1 MTKRRSIGER
11 LNRAKSPEVKQEVAR
26 DWAADWAREQKLLI
40 GKLEKAVKT
49 DDYDQMCIVTGQLKA
64 VTEKRF
70 NALPNVIDKVAGV
83 GNE

>member
-40 GKLEKAVKT
+40 GKLEQAVKT
-49 DDYDQMCIVTGQLKA
+49 DDYDQLCIVTGQLKA

-70 NALPNVIDKVAGV
+70 CALPNVIAKISGAD
-83 GNE
+83 NE

>member
-11 LNRAKSPEVKQEVAR
+11 LNRAKSLEVKQEVAR
-26 DWAADWAREQKLLI
+26 DWAADWEREQKTLI
-40 GKLEKAVKT
+40 TQLQQAVKT
-49 DDYDQMCIVTGQLKA
+49 DDYDQLCIVTGQLKA

-70 NALPNVIDKVAGV
+70 NALANVIDKVSGI

>member
-11 LNRAKSPEVKQEVAR
+11 LSRAKSPEVKQEVAL
-26 DWAADWAREQKLLI
+26 DWAADWKREQKSLI
-40 GKLEKAVKT
+40 AKLEQAVKT
-49 DDYDQMCIVTGQLKA
+49 DDYDQLCIVTGQLKS

-70 NALPNVIDKVAGV
+70 NALQNVINKVSDV

>member
-26 DWAADWAREQKLLI
+26 DWASDWDREQKSLI
-40 GKLEKAVKT
+40 AQLEQAVKN
-49 DDYDQMCIVTGQLKA
+49 DDYDKMCIVTGQLKA

-70 NALPNVIDKVAGV
+70 KALPNVIAKISGA
-83 GNE
+83 NCE